1 MPKYYL
7 YRSCYLGDKYLWNNF
22 YRVIRLS
29 NLIMSVDL
37 EHHKISMG
45 VKYFLLKKLPPLQ
58 LGLWVPLNYVTFIQG
73 WGLNTCLLSAYPF
86 VCNIKIICRTCG
98 SIYLH
103 SRSMFTPTLW
113 NNCMTIQNIFD
124 YTSLI
129 NWALLILSGA
139 NPVCCWQTGVHAK
152 SIISSD
158 L

>member
-45 VKYFLLKKLPPLQ
+45 VKYFLLKKLTPLQ

-86 VCNIKIICRTCG
+86 VCNIKIICRVRVDQFIFIQGRCLHQHCEIIVWQYR
-98 SIYLH
+98 IYL
-103 SRSMFTPTLW
+103 
-113 NNCMTIQNIFD
+113 TIHHWL
-124 YTSLI
+124 TEH
-129 NWALLILSGA
+129 
-139 NPVCCWQTGVHAK
+139 C
-152 SIISSD
+152 
-158 L
+158 